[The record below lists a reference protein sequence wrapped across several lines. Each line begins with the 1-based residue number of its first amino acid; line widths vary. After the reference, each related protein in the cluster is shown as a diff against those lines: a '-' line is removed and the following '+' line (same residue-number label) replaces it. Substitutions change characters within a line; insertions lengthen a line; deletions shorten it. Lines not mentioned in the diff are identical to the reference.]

1 VGIRSLASSSLDGFQ
16 VENSC
21 ASDLSQFDRG
31 MAAKWPSYGRRIF
44 EILTVGWLPSGKVL
58 GVKSLVVD
66 RKVKIYG
73 RDSDT
78 C

>member
-1 VGIRSLASSSLDGFQ
+1 
-16 VENSC
+16 VENSW
-21 ASDLSQFDRG
+21 ASDLLQFDCG
-31 MAAKWPSYGRRIF
+31 MAAKWPSYGRRIS
-44 EILTVGWLPSGKVL
+44 ESLTVGWMPSGEVL
-58 GVKSLVVD
+58 GVRSLAVD